1 MNCYIGRRN
10 IGKLTFEKEV
20 NMYAVMRNP
29 KTTSK
34 KSHIRMSPETF
45 ETKEAA
51 YAYIEECKRR
61 RFLLND
67 YLIVV
72 KLQFLDIEEE
82 HAEKLADSIANIMF
96 RR

>member
-1 MNCYIGRRN
+1 
-10 IGKLTFEKEV
+10 
-20 NMYAVMRNP
+20 MYAVIRNP

-51 YAYIEECKRR
+51 YAYIDECNRR

-67 YLIVV
+67 DLIVV
-72 KLQFLDIEEE
+72 KLQFLDLEEDYIERVANKV
-82 HAEKLADSIANIMF
+82 AEIMF
-96 RR
+96 KR

>member
-1 MNCYIGRRN
+1 
-10 IGKLTFEKEV
+10 
-20 NMYAVMRNP
+20 MYAVMRNP

-51 YAYIEECKRR
+51 YKYIEECERR
-61 RFLLND
+61 NFLLND

-72 KLQFLDIEEE
+72 KLQFLNPEDE
-82 HAEKLADSIANIMF
+82 ACEKLANSIAEIMF
-96 RR
+96 RG